1 MQRYLG
7 LLIPVLVLGA
17 ALTAACGGSSSK
29 TVDIPGGGKIS
40 SSDKLPSDFPG
51 DFPKYSGAKVKG
63 SVTGQQQGISGT
75 SVIWESGDGLDK
87 VKSFFDGEFAKD
99 NWKAEAN
106 GSAGDTAYWSGK
118 SKDGKK
124 VFYAGATNADGKT
137 TITAVVGDN
146 PDGASSG
153 GSKTSTSGSS
163 KTSTS
168 GGSGSSANKT
178 ATSEAEDGSSSS
190 SGPEK
195 SPTPSPLPPEVKLPK
210 DFPTARVPLPSG
222 ARVTSSTSFGQ
233 GGQKTYIITYFTKSS
248 PDDVAKYFSDEMPK
262 HGWSSAFSSNSNGE
276 LFVTFTS
283 GDTGSGSNDG
293 LTVTASDSTD
303 TPGYTQVGV
312 SVSLTGTTP

>member
-29 TVDIPGGGKIS
+29 TVDIPGGGKVS
-40 SSDKLPSDFPG
+40 SSDKLPSDFPS
-51 DFPKYSGAKVKG
+51 DFPKYGGAKVKG

-87 VKSFFDGEFAKD
+87 VKSFFDGEFAKES
-99 NWKAEAN
+99 WKAEAN

-118 SKDGKK
+118 NKDGKK
-124 VFYAGATNADGKT
+124 VFYAGATNSDGKT

-146 PDGASSG
+146 PDASS
-153 GSKTSTSGSS
+153 SGSS

-195 SPTPSPLPPEVKLPK
+195 SPTPSPLPPEVKLPA
-210 DFPTARVPLPSG
+210 DFPKDRVPLPSG
-222 ARVTSSTSFGQ
+222 ARVTSSTSFDQ
-233 GGQKTYIITYFTKSS
+233 GGAKSYLISYFTKTS
-248 PDDVAKYFSDEMPK
+248 PQDTADYFSKEMPN
-262 HGWSSAFSSNSNGE
+262 HGWKDSFSSNTNGE
-276 LFVTFTS
+276 FFVTFTS
-283 GDTGSGSNDG
+283 GDTSGSTNDG
-293 LTVTASDSTD
+293 LTVTASASTD
-303 TPGYTQVGV
+303 TPGYTEVGV
-312 SVSLTGTTP
+312 NVSLTAAP